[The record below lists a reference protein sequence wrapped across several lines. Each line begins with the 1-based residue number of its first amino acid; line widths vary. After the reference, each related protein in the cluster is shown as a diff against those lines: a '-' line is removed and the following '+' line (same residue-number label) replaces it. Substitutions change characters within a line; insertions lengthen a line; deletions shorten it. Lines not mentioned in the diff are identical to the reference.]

1 MSALRRTVTDLL
13 LTVAAVLGVCCA
25 LLAVAGTVAGFG
37 VVLFRTGSMS
47 PTIPAGSAA
56 LVRTVPAAE
65 LRIGDVV
72 TVDRP
77 GRMPITHRIV
87 SIAPLSGDDDA
98 REIVMRGDAN
108 DANDPLPYQIE
119 SARRVIGS
127 VPDVAPLIT
136 GWGRPQVLGTV
147 ALLTAVGV
155 TLAFWPRRPGSATPG
170 GAPGRDAFA
179 DDGGTSPDDGA
190 VDGRPSPGHGAQDGD
205 SEGDDVAP
213 EARDID
219 PDLATTGPA
228 STDPT
233 PTDLT
238 TTNPKATT
246 ADRRPR
252 RSPAVRTTAGT
263 ALLLCALGVVGATAP
278 TSAHATALNS
288 AYATAP
294 TTAHVAVD
302 DDRHLSVDSWASAT
316 GPMVPGEVRDWVL
329 TVRTDGVRGRVTRD
343 LEVTGTGNPALTVQ
357 VDRCADPD
365 CARTTPLVSAHAPTP
380 GGVLDLPDQTAPG
393 TEVLRVRA
401 TLDPHAGREVQGLR
415 TGMTF
420 VATGDGEVVE
430 APADDADTPPD
441 DPSATPDGPSGTP
454 DDPDVTPDAPGV
466 TPEGPADRPTGGPG
480 TDDGA
485 TPGSGHRHPAL
496 AVTGPLGGPPTALVA
511 VLLGAVGWA
520 VLRVR
525 RTRER
530 HAGPDR

>member
-56 LVRTVPAAE
+56 LVRTAPAAE

-147 ALLTAVGV
+147 ALLTAAGV
-155 TLAFWPRRPGSATPG
+155 TLAFWPRRPGPATPG
-170 GAPGRDAFA
+170 GAP
-179 DDGGTSPDDGA
+179 
-190 VDGRPSPGHGAQDGD
+190 DGD
-205 SEGDDVAP
+205 SGDDDVAP

-219 PDLATTGPA
+219 PDLTTTG
-228 STDPT
+228 
-233 PTDLT
+233 
-238 TTNPKATT
+238 PKATT
-246 ADRRPR
+246 AHRRRR
-252 RSPAVRTTAGT
+252 RSPAVRATAGT

-278 TSAHATALNS
+278 TSAHA
-288 AYATAP
+288 
-294 TTAHVAVD
+294 AVD

-365 CARTTPLVSAHAPTP
+365 CTRTTPLVSAHTPAP

-401 TLDPHAGREVQGLR
+401 TLDPQAGREVQGLR

-420 VATGDGEVVE
+420 VATGDGEIVE

-441 DPSATPDGPSGTP
+441 DPSATPDGPSG
-454 DDPDVTPDAPGV
+454 TPDAPGV

-496 AVTGPLGGPPTALVA
+496 AVTAPLGGPLTALVA
-511 VLLGAVGWA
+511 VLLGALGWA
-520 VLRVR
+520 VLGLR
-525 RTRER
+525 RRER
-530 HAGPDR
+530 EAGPDR